1 MAPISDLQ
9 VLLRSMAPVL
19 NPGIYAFVTLPKGI
33 TLNPAVVVA
42 SILEP
47 EGLSVIVERSV
58 AAREGLT
65 TAFECAWI
73 TLSVNSALTA
83 VGLTAAVST
92 ALASAGISCNVV
104 AGTNHDHLF
113 VPIDQANR
121 AIEMLKAVAE
131 SAP

>member
-19 NPGIYAFVTLPKGI
+19 NPGIYAFVTLPKGSR
-33 TLNPAVVVA
+33 LDPSVVVA

-58 AAREGLT
+58 GAREHFT
-65 TAFECAWI
+65 PAFECAWI

-131 SAP
+131 SAR